1 MYNEGQRGKR
11 SIRLRHTHKAQK
23 DPIPLF
29 VDAGAETS
37 DTGEE
42 VDCRTHDV
50 LGMSFYEVGSG
61 VGNENR
67 PTESRSVLQPLR
79 IPSMIRPEC
88 RISVVVVR

>member
-1 MYNEGQRGKR
+1 MKGNVVSGPFACATLTRRRKT
-11 SIRLRHTHKAQK
+11 HT
-23 DPIPLF
+23 LF
-29 VDAGAETS
+29 VYAGAETS

-50 LGMSFYEVGSG
+50 LGMSFCEVGSG
-61 VGNENR
+61 VGDENR

-79 IPSMIRPEC
+79 IPSMIRPER